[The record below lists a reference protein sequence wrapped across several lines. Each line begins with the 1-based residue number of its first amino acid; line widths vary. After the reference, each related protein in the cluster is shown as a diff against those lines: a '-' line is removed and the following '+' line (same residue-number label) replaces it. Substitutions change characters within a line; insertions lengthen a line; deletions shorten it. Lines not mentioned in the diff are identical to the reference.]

1 MSDGPGVPI
10 RHYVV
15 PPDTEKRQGKIKKY
29 MSDFVRV
36 CCLKLIENSRLQIE
50 LAEMNSK

>member
-1 MSDGPGVPI
+1 MGPGSPSDI
-10 RHYVV
+10 MWY
-15 PPDTEKRQGKIKKY
+15 PPDTEKRQGKMKKY
-29 MSDFVRV
+29 MSDFVGA